1 MKRKDRAWAVLKG
14 SPDERAGGND
24 SKGSMSKEP
33 RRSLRRGFGVG
44 SRSNK
49 TEGKQ
54 SKRQLRQNDF
64 GSASLIIGCA

>member
-33 RRSLRRGFGVG
+33 RRLLRRGFV
-44 SRSNK
+44 
-49 TEGKQ
+49 
-54 SKRQLRQNDF
+54 
-64 GSASLIIGCA
+64 